1 MSIATIDTELVP
13 EGRLAILSRS
23 EIARLRDSGS
33 GGLYPQFRSCALAV
47 LACGSAIDDGHVLL
61 QRYKHFE
68 IDIVEREN
76 GIRLHLTGAP
86 ASAFVDGVMIRG
98 IHEHVFAVLRDVVYL
113 ADEITDNPRFAL
125 ETAEGTTDAVFH
137 ILRNADILR
146 TANNPNLVV
155 CWGGHSIPR
164 KEYDYTKLVG
174 YELGLRAFDI
184 CTGCGPGAMKGP
196 MKGAAIAHSK
206 QRIRGGRYLGFSE
219 PGIIAA
225 EAPNPI
231 VNALVILPDIEKRL
245 EAFVRAGHGIVIFPG
260 GAGTMEEILYL
271 LGILLHP
278 DNAELP
284 YPLVLTGPAGS
295 EDYFA
300 HIDGFIA
307 ATLGEASRRRYQIVI
322 DDPAEVA
329 RLIAV
334 GIESVKTFRQERG
347 DAYNFN
353 WRLAI
358 APEFQQTFEPTHE
371 AMRALDLH
379 HEQPAHQLAA
389 NLRRA
394 FSGVVTGNVKAQGI
408 RAIEAYGPF
417 DLHGDPELMARI
429 DDMLAYYVSQQRMKL
444 PGSEYRPCYRISR

>member
-164 KEYDYTKLVG
+164 KEYDTPSSSAMSWACAL
-174 YELGLRAFDI
+174 LTFAPAA
-184 CTGCGPGAMKGP
+184 GPGP
-196 MKGAAIAHSK
+196 
-206 QRIRGGRYLGFSE
+206 
-219 PGIIAA
+219 
-225 EAPNPI
+225 
-231 VNALVILPDIEKRL
+231 
-245 EAFVRAGHGIVIFPG
+245 
-260 GAGTMEEILYL
+260 
-271 LGILLHP
+271 
-278 DNAELP
+278 
-284 YPLVLTGPAGS
+284 
-295 EDYFA
+295 
-300 HIDGFIA
+300 
-307 ATLGEASRRRYQIVI
+307 
-322 DDPAEVA
+322 
-329 RLIAV
+329 
-334 GIESVKTFRQERG
+334 
-347 DAYNFN
+347 
-353 WRLAI
+353 
-358 APEFQQTFEPTHE
+358 
-371 AMRALDLH
+371 
-379 HEQPAHQLAA
+379 
-389 NLRRA
+389 
-394 FSGVVTGNVKAQGI
+394 
-408 RAIEAYGPF
+408 
-417 DLHGDPELMARI
+417 
-429 DDMLAYYVSQQRMKL
+429 
-444 PGSEYRPCYRISR
+444 